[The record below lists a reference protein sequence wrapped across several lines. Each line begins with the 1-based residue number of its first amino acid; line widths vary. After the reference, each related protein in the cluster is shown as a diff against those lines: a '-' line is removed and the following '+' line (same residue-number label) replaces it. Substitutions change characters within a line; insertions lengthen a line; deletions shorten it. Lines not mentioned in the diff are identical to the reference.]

1 MFLSSPPTASIT
13 ILDNLD
19 QPPGPLLYNDIQF
32 FAYKRSAEHPEPR
45 THSCIDFTIFLL
57 NLLGYEG
64 GHRLLGLWAKEPFLM
79 AGRRIIANIDL
90 FLMKLDELR
99 INEYIL
105 IVHEHKHSNQ
115 NPQATVIAKAIVA
128 LEHNNCKRVKAGLQR
143 LPDKEIYAIVMK
155 RTAPIFYR
163 VHVTTA
169 LVDALA
175 TSAYPQEETLVLR
188 FIPPVPNQQ
197 LYSAEG
203 MHPLANRR
211 SVSQCLEGS
220 CTRYVNHNRRKGI
233 FIGRLPVLFI
243 VR

>member
-32 FAYKRSAEHPEPR
+32 FAYKRSAEHPDPR

-64 GHRLLGLWAKEPFLM
+64 GHRLLGLWAKDPFLM

-105 IVHEHKHSNQ
+105 IVHEHKVSCLIRTFLRLTVLSSALKPKSPSNSHRKG
-115 NPQATVIAKAIVA
+115 NRRP
-128 LEHNNCKRVKAGLQR
+128 
-143 LPDKEIYAIVMK
+143 
-155 RTAPIFYR
+155 RT
-163 VHVTTA
+163 
-169 LVDALA
+169 
-175 TSAYPQEETLVLR
+175 
-188 FIPPVPNQQ
+188 QQ
-197 LYSAEG
+197 L
-203 MHPLANRR
+203 
-211 SVSQCLEGS
+211 
-220 CTRYVNHNRRKGI
+220 
-233 FIGRLPVLFI
+233 
-243 VR
+243 